1 MSEGSHPFP
10 SRTRKLSPPEPMV
23 LRGKPRGR
31 VGRCRILFENPRCPR
46 GNGGFL
52 FSTHR
57 ISAVRCTAPPPEVA
71 SLGRQYNP
79 GLGVPHA
86 WILAECRGLD
96 GGVVAGRLW
105 WAPRGVD
112 GRRARG
118 ERAGPGLQVPG
129 RLLPGDHHVRGRAL
143 PRLHPLPALVSV
155 AGAPCPRRLLALAIA
170 VILLLWVPSVAM
182 AALCL
187 SLAPER
193 LELMAVGAQGDA
205 WTRADQALGVPSSGW
220 LTPSKWRGDSA
231 PGVHPT
237 SLENA

>member
-57 ISAVRCTAPPPEVA
+57 SSAVRCTAPPPEVA
-71 SLGRQYNP
+71 NLGRQYNP
-79 GLGVPHA
+79 GLGVSHA

-105 WAPRGVD
+105 WASRGVD
-112 GRRARG
+112 GHRARG

-129 RLLPGDHHVRGRAL
+129 RRAL

-155 AGAPCPRRLLALAIA
+155 AGAHCPRRLLALSIA

-187 SLAPER
+187 SLAPAR
-193 LELMAVGAQGDA
+193 LELMAVGAQC
-205 WTRADQALGVPSSGW
+205 R
-220 LTPSKWRGDSA
+220 
-231 PGVHPT
+231 
-237 SLENA
+237 